1 MGAGCRSVRRLVR
14 AMSCIEDD
22 EVCIWIAELREAVA
36 RDEEA
41 TVQQTWCPAE
51 PDEYDERLRSLE
63 AERLRPVPPPPVS
76 QKRPTTAAERNA
88 ARREAATAE
97 HIRQLV
103 EALHGAE
110 NDDVED

>member
-1 MGAGCRSVRRLVR
+1 MATDIDS
-14 AMSCIEDD
+14 DD
-22 EVCIWIAELREAVA
+22 VCLWIGELRAAMA
-36 RDEEA
+36 RDKEA
-41 TVQQTWCPAE
+41 TTMLGPWHPVE
-51 PDEYDERLRSLE
+51 PDEYDARYRSLE

-76 QKRPTTAAERNA
+76 QKRPSTAAERNA
-88 ARREAATAE
+88 ARREAATAA